1 MRLLLLLASLF
12 LSLFSL
18 EIFIESGKEN
28 FQKYSILHIKD
39 TTNFLCQ
46 KELNEFD
53 VTTKVICAFN
63 EQPSQ
68 KLSNLKND
76 FFSITHKRKNK
87 TYFLIINPL
96 KKMKLYP
103 ILFDLKS
110 ESSVY
115 SADAKISKHWMI
127 VGYKDEIPFLSHK
140 VIQKGLNFP
149 FLMSRNSYP
158 YVGGL
163 DMKGNPVHLKKV
175 EDVTDYLKIK
185 KNFKAKKYEAA
196 LEKIDNVLENYPNS
210 LFRAEL
216 LYYKIKVY
224 DKLHD
229 NDNLIEVSKEYLRE
243 HSADENVPEVLALTA
258 NAYSKI
264 GLNIDADYFF
274 DRLFDEHKES
284 VFTQWGYIYK
294 GEMLEASGASNKAIQ
309 FYKRALSQTQDLDV
323 AVSAAYKL
331 AVYYLDKGKYKE
343 ASEYITKVA
352 KVDPSYFMRDLK
364 KSLDMMYSFADA
376 QKYYSATIIA
386 GAIISQTDKN
396 HDEYERLL
404 KDRAIWLTH
413 TSHKKE
419 ALKALN
425 RYIKE
430 YKYGEYEEQIKVA
443 KDELFFD
450 LNDDNTTA
458 RLEKYNQ
465 LISEYDGDTIAQ
477 KALYEKAKLLLKEK
491 RYGDILGIKES
502 ILELD
507 EDIYKGCD
515 EIVKDAAKGSMKRFL
530 KLNECQ
536 EVLDM
541 SKEYNITLSYEWD
554 DSIFKCA
561 MKGADYVMSKKIA
574 TRNLKTKDLEQR
586 KKWLFRYIKI
596 DFATGNYSDVIEA
609 SKDLI
614 ALIEDELPK
623 NQEYKVIYRYIFD
636 TYQRLEDK
644 KAMLKAIVDIEKVF
658 GVVFEDIERY
668 VSLISLGE
676 ELKDNN
682 IIVEYGLKVMKLQK
696 QSKSYIQ
703 SPYVEFTL
711 YQAYKDLGKDKE
723 ALDVIKV
730 LNDVKLTKEQR
741 ARQKYLLATS
751 YSKLGKTKEAIK
763 AYKEAIASD
772 KDTPWAKLAQSAL
785 ELEQTQ

>member
-1 MRLLLLLASLF
+1 LRLLVLLSFLSFSLF
-12 LSLFSL
+12 ALDIS
-18 EIFIESGKEN
+18 IESGKEN
-28 FQKYSILHIKD
+28 FQKYSLLHLKD
-39 TTNFLCQ
+39 KNNFLC
-46 KELNEFD
+46 ESEHNEFD
-53 VTTKVICAFN
+53 VTTKIICAFS
-63 EQPSQ
+63 EEPLQ
-68 KLSNLKND
+68 KLSPLKTE
-76 FFSITHKRKNK
+76 FFSITHQVKNK
-87 TYFLIINPL
+87 TYFIIIKPM
-96 KKMKLYP
+96 KKIKLYP

-115 SADAKISKHWMI
+115 SADTEITKHWMI
-127 VGYKDEIPFLSHK
+127 VGYKEKVPYISNK

-149 FLMSRNSYP
+149 FVMTRNSYP

-185 KNFKAKKYEAA
+185 KNFQEKKYEQA
-196 LEKIDNVLENYPNS
+196 LEMIDSVLEEYPNS

-229 NDNLIEVSKEYLRE
+229 NDNLIEYSKEYLRE
-243 HSADENVPEVLALTA
+243 HSGDENVPEVLSLTA

-274 DRLFDEHKES
+274 DRLFDEHKKS
-284 VFTQWGYIYK
+284 VFTEWGYIYK
-294 GEMLEASGASNKAIQ
+294 GEMLEASGSSHKAIQ
-309 FYKRALSQTQDLDV
+309 FYKRALKQTQDLDV

-331 AVYYLDKGKYKE
+331 AVYYLDKAKYKE

-352 KVDPSYFMRDLK
+352 KVKPSYFMKDFK

-386 GAIISQTDKN
+386 GAIISQIDKN
-396 HDEYERLL
+396 NDEYERLL
-404 KDRAIWLTH
+404 KDKAIWLTQ
-413 TSHKKE
+413 TQYKKE

-430 YKYGEYEEQIKVA
+430 FPYGDFEQIVKTA
-443 KDELFFD
+443 KDKLFFD
-450 LNDDNTTA
+450 LDDINTTQ
-458 RLEKYNQ
+458 RLDKYNELIEKYN
-465 LISEYDGDTIAQ
+465 GDTIAS

-491 RYGDILGIKES
+491 KYGDILGIKES
-502 ILELD
+502 ILDLD

-515 EIVKDAAKGSMKRFL
+515 EIVKDAAKGSMKRYL
-530 KLNECQ
+530 KLNQCQ

-554 DSIFKCA
+554 DSIFECA
-561 MKGADYVMSKKIA
+561 MKGADYTMSKKIA

-596 DFATGNYSDVIEA
+596 DFATGNYSDVIDA

-614 ALIEDELPK
+614 SLIEDELDK
-623 NQEYKVIYRYIFD
+623 NKEYKVIYRYLFD

-644 KAMLKAIVDIEKVF
+644 KAMLKAIVDIEKVY
-658 GVVFEDIERY
+658 GVVFKDIERY
-668 VSLISLGE
+668 VSLISIGE

-682 IIVEYGLKVMKLQK
+682 IIIDYATKVMKLQK
-696 QSKSYIQ
+696 RSNSYTQ

-711 YQAYKDLGKDKE
+711 YQAYKDIGKDKK
-723 ALDVIKV
+723 ALKVIKV
-730 LNDVKLTKEQR
+730 LNDVKLTNEKR
-741 ARQKYLLATS
+741 SRQKYLLGTG
-751 YSKLGKTKEAIK
+751 YSKLGESKKAKIAYKEAIK
-763 AYKEAIASD
+763 AD
-772 KDTPWAKLAQSAL
+772 KKTAWAKLAQSAL
-785 ELEQTQ
+785 ELE